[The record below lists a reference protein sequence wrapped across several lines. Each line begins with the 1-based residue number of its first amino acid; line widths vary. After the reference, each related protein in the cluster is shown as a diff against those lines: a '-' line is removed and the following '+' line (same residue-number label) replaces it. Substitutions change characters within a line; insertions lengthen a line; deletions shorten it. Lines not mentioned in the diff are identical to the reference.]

1 MRNISTKVF
10 FSLVLTACLISGC
23 GWTVS
28 LRDSSPEVVE
38 GSGSIVEED
47 RMVRDFS
54 SISVVGTGEVI
65 ITQNGEE
72 GLTVRTDDNIMPLI
86 KSDVI
91 AGTLVLGFTAE
102 ARDKSLRPSDGIVFI
117 LTVDDLDGMEITGSG
132 DVTCSSLESDRFGI
146 EVIGSGDIRLHS
158 LEAEKLEIGIAGSG
172 DIRIDSLTADEIEVT
187 ISGSGELCLA
197 GETRQQEIVISGSGD
212 VEARD
217 LSSQEVKVS
226 TAGSGNATI
235 WAIDRLIVRISGSG
249 NVWYFG
255 KPLVSE
261 MVSGSGG
268 AYSLGRR

>member
-1 MRNISTKVF
+1 MRSISTKVI
-10 FSLVLTACLISGC
+10 FSLVFAACLIGGC

-38 GSGSIVEED
+38 GSGNIVKED

-54 SISVVGTGEVI
+54 SISVVGSGEVI

-72 GLTVRTDDNIMPLI
+72 SLTVQTDDNIMPFV
-86 KSDVI
+86 KTDVI

-102 ARDKSLRPSDGIVFI
+102 ARDKNLRPSDGIVFI
-117 LTVDDLDGMEITGSG
+117 LTVDDLNGIEITGSG
-132 DVTCSSLESDRFGI
+132 DITCSSLESDRFGI
-146 EVIGSGDIRLHS
+146 DVIGSGDIRLHS
-158 LEAEKLEIGIAGSG
+158 LEAEQLEIGIAGSG
-172 DIRIDSLTADEIEVT
+172 DIRIDSVTADELGVI
-187 ISGSGELCLA
+187 IGGSGELRLA
-197 GETRQQEIVISGSGD
+197 GETREQEIAISGSGD

-217 LSSQEVKVS
+217 LSSQKVTVS
-226 TAGSGNATI
+226 TAGSGNATV

-261 MVSGSGG
+261 TVSGNGG
-268 AYSLGRR
+268 VYSLGRR